1 MKTTLNKLK
10 PNQICK
16 IQSINIIGPLKYRLL
31 DMGLVPNTKIKLIK
45 TAPLGTPLQIELR
58 NYNLSIRKEIA
69 NKIQIEVIP

>member
-1 MKTTLNKLK
+1 MKTTLNKIK

-16 IQSINIIGPLKYRLL
+16 LQSLNITGNLKYRLL

-58 NYNLSIRKEIA
+58 NYNLSIRKETA
-69 NKIQIEVIP
+69 QKIQVEVIP